1 MSGGEIAGLIAAGAF
16 LLLVG
21 VIAIPLIKLGSVL
34 QAAEEMVRG
43 VTDKTIPLLGE
54 VTTTVVHTNVEL
66 ERVDAI
72 TANVQ
77 SITTN
82 AKAMSEV
89 FAATLGGPLVKVAA
103 FSYGVRRAAGDKRRG
118 EVEKVVKAEMKAE
131 RKAKHRS
138 GSEL

>member
-1 MSGGEIAGLIAAGAF
+1 MSGGEIAGLIAASAF

-21 VIAIPLIKLGSVL
+21 ILAIPLVKLGKVL
-34 QAAEEMVRG
+34 GAAEEMVRG

-82 AKAMSEV
+82 AKALTDV
-89 FAATLGGPLVKVAA
+89 FAATMGGPIVKVAA
-103 FSYGVRRAAGDKRRG
+103 FSYGVRRAASDRRKG
-118 EVEKVVKAEMKAE
+118 EVTKAVKAEMKTG
-131 RKAKHRS
+131 RHAKRS
-138 GSEL
+138 SE

>member
-1 MSGGEIAGLIAAGAF
+1 MSGGEIAGLISASAF

-34 QAAEEMVRG
+34 DAAEEMVRG

-82 AKAMSEV
+82 AKAMSDV
-89 FAATLGGPLVKVAA
+89 FSATLGGPLVKVAA
-103 FSYGVRRAAGDKRRG
+103 FSYGVRRAAGDKRKAD
-118 EVEKVVKAEMKAE
+118 VEKVVKAEMKAE
-131 RKAKHRS
+131 RKARHS
-138 GSEL
+138 S

>member
-1 MSGGEIAGLIAAGAF
+1 MSGGEIAGLIAASAF

-21 VIAIPLIKLGSVL
+21 VIAIPLIKLGAVL
-34 QAAEEMVRG
+34 DAAEEMVRG
-43 VTDKTIPLLGE
+43 VTDKTVPLLGE

-82 AKAMSEV
+82 AKALSDV
-89 FAATLGGPLVKVAA
+89 FAATMGGPLVKVAA
-103 FSYGVRRAAGDKRRG
+103 FSYGVRRASGERRKA
-118 EVEKVVKAEMKAE
+118 EVEKAVKAEIKAN
-131 RKAKHRS
+131 RKARHAK
-138 GSEL
+138 